1 MSGARKGFVSRKA
14 ERAAGDDLVGQT
26 LHLALAALIAGIDL
40 LGFLAQATGLGQ
52 IVADALGALVQQAA
66 DDLRHA
72 VVKQD
77 ADEHQKRQRHD
88 KVGVAQREERPRRG
102 QRRMGGKG
110 VTIGVHRK
118 EKGAFYATPVEYG
131 HGGPAPAP
139 AHPFV
144 RPAFDTRV
152 EEAYDAIKQVL
163 RDELSK

>member
-1 MSGARKGFVSRKA
+1 MPLETQGFGDLQNDLTNMAAEMEFGSGVN
-14 ERAAGDDLVGQT
+14 RALQAGAKPIEEQMLRNASSNPKIIT
-26 LHLALAALIAGIDL
+26 
-40 LGFLAQATGLGQ
+40 
-52 IVADALGALVQQAA
+52 DALHSSIHTGS
-66 DDLRHA
+66 
-72 VVKQD
+72 VK
-77 ADEHQKRQRHD
+77 K
-88 KVGVAQREERPRRG
+88 
-102 QRRMGGKG
+102 RRMGGKAI
-110 VTIGVHRK
+110 TIGVHRK